1 MMSDNFVYAS
11 PEPLRNG
18 RAIELGLENFQVI
31 SRANLTDFH
40 SALHHS
46 IPSKSRIAVPTY

>member
-11 PEPLRNG
+11 PEPLRNSH
-18 RAIELGLENFQVI
+18 AIELGLENFQVI
-31 SRANLTDFH
+31 KRANLTDFH

-46 IPSKSRIAVPTY
+46 IPSKIRIAVPTY